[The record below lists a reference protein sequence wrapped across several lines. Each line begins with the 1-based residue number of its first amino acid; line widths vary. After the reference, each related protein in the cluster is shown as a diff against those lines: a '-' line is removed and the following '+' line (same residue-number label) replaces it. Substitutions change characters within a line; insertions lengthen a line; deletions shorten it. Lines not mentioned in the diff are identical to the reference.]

1 MKNLLCLIFVATFI
15 FSCQKS
21 KPLVEE
27 TPPDS
32 VSFENERNAFF
43 DNLKTP
49 VEAAAILQST
59 GADFNASLINDFS
72 KHTEYAKDQV
82 KAAANLGVYLS
93 DLNYS
98 VAYQKSAD
106 TKELFTASLALSKA
120 IGVDQNVLDFLLE
133 RYTKNIAQNDSAKH
147 LIIALY
153 DRSTANLKDTESE
166 RLVGIAMAAYQIE
179 NLHLALGLIRTYPK
193 DMLPTDART
202 QILVPIFK
210 MVLDQKM
217 NVENIYGFLKSIA
230 DPEHPNYSYYATA
243 FENLIKTYD
252 KLNITEKIANN
263 QGLELMKDE
272 VVNELSE
279 KVEAIRGKIVSAE

>member
-1 MKNLLCLIFVATFI
+1 MKNLLSLIFLATFI

-21 KPLVEE
+21 KPPVEE
-27 TPPDS
+27 TPAP
-32 VSFENERNAFF
+32 VSFENERKAFF
-43 DNLKTP
+43 DNLKSP
-49 VEAAAILQST
+49 SEAAAILQST

-72 KHTEYAKDQV
+72 KYPEYAKDEV

-98 VAYQKSAD
+98 VAYKQGAN
-106 TKELFTASLALSKA
+106 TKDLFTAALELSKV
-120 IGVDQNVLDFLLE
+120 IGVEQKVLDFFLE
-133 RYTKNIAQNDSAKH
+133 RYTKNIAQNDSVKH
-147 LIIALY
+147 LILSLY
-153 DRSTANLKDTESE
+153 ERSTFNLKDTKSE

-193 DMLPTDART
+193 DMLPKDART

-210 MVLDQKM
+210 MVLDQRT

-230 DPEHPNYSYYATA
+230 DPEHPNFSYYSTA
-243 FENLIKTYD
+243 FEDLINTYE
-252 KLNITEKIANN
+252 KLNITEKITNN

-272 VVNELSE
+272 VANELSE
-279 KVEAIRGKIVSAE
+279 KVEAIRSKVVSVQ